1 MRFKIKNIAKVEHAD
16 ILLDGITIVAGS
28 NGSGKSTISKSL
40 FAIMYSNENWLV
52 KASLQKNRS
61 IDKICSDFAADNNIR
76 HELAVREYRIFL
88 QRLKIISKKYIKEK
102 ERFINE
108 IEILLKK
115 MNIEIPNKDSVDKFY
130 TSLLEIENRGME
142 FYGIYAIQIAF
153 SKIFTN
159 QINTIGFEQNGE
171 VVFEEKD
178 RYFSVQF
185 SNHLINDMTKT
196 NWGVSKI
203 TPIYITTSDLD
214 ECVANDRQM
223 YYLGAADGIS
233 FANRELNNLLYK
245 ENDLSKLTAEMF
257 EKMMWQKKEFES
269 IVNEVVNGKLIIE
282 DQKLIFHDNWC
293 NGTIEFSNIASGLK
307 IFIILQRLIS
317 NGSFLD
323 DSVLIIDE
331 PETNLH
337 PEWQIK
343 LAKILVLL
351 NKKIGLRMY
360 LNSHSPYFVR
370 AMEYF
375 SHQYDIVE
383 KCHFYFMEANEENG
397 MFQSVDVTE
406 QLGIIYDKLAEP
418 FNLVM

>member
-102 ERFINE
+102 ERFING

-142 FYGIYAIQIAF
+142 FYGIYATQTAF

-159 QINTIGFEQNGE
+159 QINTIGFEKNGE

-196 NWGVSKI
+196 NWEVSKI

-269 IVNEVVNGKLIIE
+269 IVDEVVNGKLIIE
-282 DQKLIFHDNWC
+282 DQKLTFHDNWC

>member
-142 FYGIYAIQIAF
+142 FYGIYATQTAF

-269 IVNEVVNGKLIIE
+269 IVDEVVNGKLIIE
-282 DQKLIFHDNWC
+282 DQKLIFYDNWC

-317 NGSFLD
+317 NGSFLY

-343 LAKILVLL
+343 LAQLLVLL

>member
-102 ERFINE
+102 ERFING

-142 FYGIYAIQIAF
+142 FYGIYATQTAF

-159 QINTIGFEQNGE
+159 QINTIGFEKNGE

-196 NWGVSKI
+196 NWEVSKI

-269 IVNEVVNGKLIIE
+269 IVDEVVNGDRK
-282 DQKLIFHDNWC
+282 
-293 NGTIEFSNIASGLK
+293 
-307 IFIILQRLIS
+307 
-317 NGSFLD
+317 
-323 DSVLIIDE
+323 SV
-331 PETNLH
+331 
-337 PEWQIK
+337 
-343 LAKILVLL
+343 V
-351 NKKIGLRMY
+351 
-360 LNSHSPYFVR
+360 
-370 AMEYF
+370 
-375 SHQYDIVE
+375 
-383 KCHFYFMEANEENG
+383 
-397 MFQSVDVTE
+397 
-406 QLGIIYDKLAEP
+406 
-418 FNLVM
+418 

>member
-1 MRFKIKNIAKVEHAD
+1 MRFKINNIAKVEYAD

-40 FAIMYSNENWLV
+40 FAILYSNKDWRM
-52 KASLQKNRS
+52 KALSQKNRS
-61 IDKICSDFAADNNIR
+61 INKVHSDFAVNNNIR
-76 HELAVREYRIFL
+76 QALRFMAYRNYL
-88 QRLKIISKKYIKEK
+88 QRLEKISENYIKEK
-102 ERFINE
+102 DKFINE
-108 IEILLKK
+108 IKNLSET
-115 MNIEIPNKDSVDKFY
+115 MHIEISHKESIEKLY
-130 TSLLEIENRGME
+130 MSLLEIENRGIE
-142 FYGIYAIQIAF
+142 FYSKYAVQLAF
-153 SKIFTN
+153 SQIFIN
-159 QINTIGFEQNGE
+159 QINTIGLGKSGEIIIEEDEEQ
-171 VVFEEKD
+171 
-178 RYFSVQF
+178 FSVQF
-185 SNHLINDMTKT
+185 SKNLVENMTKT
-196 NWGVSKI
+196 DSLVSQSN
-203 TPIYITTSDLD
+203 PIYITTSDLN
-214 ECVANDRQM
+214 ECVANDKQM
-223 YYLGAADGIS
+223 YHLNIANGVS

-269 IVNEVVNGKLIIE
+269 IVDEVVNGKLIIE
-282 DQKLIFHDNWC
+282 DQKLTFHDNWC

-343 LAKILVLL
+343 LAQLLVLL

-375 SHQYDIVE
+375 LHQYDIIE
-383 KCHFYFMEANEENG
+383 KCHFYFMEANEKNG
-397 MFQSVDVTE
+397 MFQSKDVTE

>member
-130 TSLLEIENRGME
+130 TSLLEIENRGIE
-142 FYGIYAIQIAF
+142 FYGIYATQTAF

-196 NWGVSKI
+196 NGGVSKI

-223 YYLGAADGIS
+223 YYLGVADGIS

-257 EKMMWQKKEFES
+257 EKMMSQKKEFES
-269 IVNEVVNGKLIIE
+269 IVDEVVNGKLIIE

-307 IFIILQRLIS
+307 IFIILQRLIN

-343 LAKILVLL
+343 LAQLLVLL

-383 KCHFYFMEANEENG
+383 KCHFYFMKANEENG
-397 MFQSVDVTE
+397 MFQSMDVTE

>member
-1 MRFKIKNIAKVEHAD
+1 MRFTINNVAKVEHAD

-40 FAIMYSNENWLV
+40 FAIMYSNKNWLV
-52 KASLQKNRS
+52 EASLQKNRS
-61 IDKICSDFAADNNIR
+61 IDKICSDFASDNNIR
-76 HELAVREYRIFL
+76 HELSVKEYRFFL
-88 QRLKIISKKYIKEK
+88 QRLMIISKKYIKEK
-102 ERFINE
+102 KQFINE
-108 IEILLKK
+108 LEILLKK
-115 MNIEIPNKDSVDKFY
+115 MNIEISNQDSIDRLY
-130 TSLLEIENRGME
+130 TYLLEIQNQRME
-142 FYGIYAIQIAF
+142 FYGNYAIQMAF

-159 QINTIGFEQNGE
+159 QINTIGFEQKGE
-171 VVFEEKD
+171 VTFEEED
-178 RYFSVQF
+178 SCFFVQF
-185 SNHLINDMTKT
+185 SNNIIDNMLKN
-196 NWGVSKI
+196 NWRESKI
-203 TPIYITTSDLD
+203 TPIYVTTSDLD

-223 YYLGAADGIS
+223 YYLDAGDGIS
-233 FANRELNNLLYK
+233 FANRKLNNLLYK
-245 ENDLSKLTAEMF
+245 ENDLDKLTAEMF
-257 EKMMWQKKEFES
+257 EKMMCQKKEFES
-269 IVNEVVNGKLIIE
+269 IVNEVVNGKLIKE
-282 DQKLIFHDNWC
+282 DQRLVFYDNWC

-307 IFIILQRLIS
+307 IFIILQRLIN

-343 LAKILVLL
+343 LAQLLVLL

-375 SHQYDIVE
+375 SHQYDVVE

-397 MFQSVDVTE
+397 MYQSIDVTE